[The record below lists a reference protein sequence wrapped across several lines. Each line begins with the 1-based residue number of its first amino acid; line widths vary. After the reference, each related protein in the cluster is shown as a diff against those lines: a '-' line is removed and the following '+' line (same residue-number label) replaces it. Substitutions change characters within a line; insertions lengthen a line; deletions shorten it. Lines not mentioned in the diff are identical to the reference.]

1 MKLIKVQKD
10 DTKIE
15 NVVSAQMLKN
25 FKEMVSDFV
34 KNPALEQQLLNI
46 ISLFKIEERDDVE

>member
-34 KNPALEQQLLNI
+34 KNPALE
-46 ISLFKIEERDDVE
+46 

>member
-1 MKLIKVQKD
+1 
-10 DTKIE
+10 
-15 NVVSAQMLKN
+15 MLKN